1 MGADTSRRDL
11 LRAATIAGLG
21 LPFASW
27 LGGCAEEGGRGAL
40 GAGPI
45 GAAGILPDARVS
57 LTLPRPAGQQPV
69 HQLASRPCQR
79 VRIGVIGAGQ
89 RGTSLM
95 KDIVG
100 IDFADIVAVCDLHRE
115 RAEAAAQR
123 ISTVRGSAPAVV
135 GGSEDAW
142 TGLVARDDL
151 DVVYIA
157 TPWEWHVP
165 MALQAMAHGRH
176 AFVEVPA
183 AVTVADCWRL
193 VDASERTQR
202 HCVMLENCCYGDNE
216 LLVLSMAR
224 QGVFGELIH
233 AECAYIHDMRSSL
246 FDLTA
251 KGTWRRR
258 YHSVYDGNIYPT
270 HGLGPVAQYLGVGRG
285 DQFGFLVSASSP
297 ELGLTRWR
305 DANHPDADAF
315 AGERY
320 VCGDMNTSLIRT
332 KRGRTILLQ
341 HDVVSP
347 RPYSRING
355 LYGTAATFAD
365 YPARLALD
373 DPKAYGMIG
382 TGAHE
387 WLTAEELATMRER
400 FGHPLQ
406 RRLAERAKGAG
417 HGGMDFVTNWRHL
430 DCIRQGITPDSVVYD
445 AAAWSSII
453 ELSARSVATG
463 SMPVGIP
470 DFTRG
475 LWREMPPLGIVT

>member
-1 MGADTSRRDL
+1 MRADASRRDL
-11 LRAATIAGLG
+11 LRSATIAGLG

-27 LGGCAEEGGRGAL
+27 LGGCAEEGVRGP
-40 GAGPI
+40 GAQS
-45 GAAGILPDARVS
+45 GAARIVPDAEVS
-57 LTLPRPAGQQPV
+57 LTRPRPAGQQPV
-69 HQLASRPCQR
+69 HQLTSPPRER
-79 VRIGVIGAGQ
+79 VRIGLIGAGQ
-89 RGTSLM
+89 RGSSHVKEL
-95 KDIVG
+95 IG
-100 IDFADIVAVCDLHRE
+100 IDFADIVAVCDLRTE
-115 RAEAAAQR
+115 RAQAAAQR
-123 ISTVRGSAPAVV
+123 IAAVRPSPPAVL

-142 TGLVARDDL
+142 LALVGRDDI

-165 MALQAMAHGRH
+165 MALQAMAHGKH

-193 VDASERTQR
+193 VDASERTRRQ
-202 HCVMLENCCYGDNE
+202 CVMLENCCYGENE

-224 QGVFGELIH
+224 QGVFGELSH
-233 AECAYIHDMRSSL
+233 AECAYLHDMRSSL
-246 FDLTA
+246 FDLEA

-258 YHSVYDGNIYPT
+258 YHLAYDGNIYPT
-270 HGLGPVAQYLGVGRG
+270 HGIGPVAQYLGVGRG
-285 DQFGFLVSASSP
+285 DQFGFLVSVSSP
-297 ELGLTRWR
+297 ELGLSRWR
-305 DANHPDADAF
+305 DRNHPDQDAF

-332 KRGRTILLQ
+332 RQGRTIMLQ

-347 RPYSRING
+347 RPYSRINA
-355 LYGTAATFAD
+355 LYGSAATFVD
-365 YPARLALD
+365 YPARLAID
-373 DPKAYGMIG
+373 DPKPYGLAAS
-382 TGAHE
+382 GAHE
-387 WLTAEELATMRER
+387 WLGDEDLAAMRGR
-400 FGHPLQ
+400 FGHPLS

-417 HGGMDFVTNWRHL
+417 HGGMDFVMNWRHL

-463 SMPVGIP
+463 SMPVAIP

-475 LWREMPPLGIVT
+475 LWQEMTPLGIVT